1 MEHTIPYQGVERRRV
16 SWPGLQRVRWGA
28 VFAGLFFT
36 VVTQMLLTILG
47 LAIGFTAV
55 DPRQGAPG
63 EAFGWGAAVW
73 AVITLVVS
81 LFIGAYMTGR
91 LSNVSNRGDGAVN
104 GSLTWAVSLVAM
116 MYLVGSGAAAL
127 TSGAFGLLGSAAN
140 TAAMVAGQSN
150 GGGSDVV
157 DRAKSAARS
166 AGIDVDAAKQRAQD
180 MSQDAETTAQR
191 ATEPGTPENTQ
202 VKESAAKA
210 TDYAATGAWSLL
222 AAALVGL
229 AIAAWAGSMGAA
241 ADMRRLASRT
251 GRTTVPAA

>member
-16 SWPGLQRVRWGA
+16 AWPGLQRVRWGA

-63 EAFGWGAAVW
+63 EAFGWGAAIW

-91 LSNVSNRGDGAVN
+91 LSNVSTRGDGALN
-104 GSLTWAVSLVAM
+104 GALTWAVSLVAM

-127 TSGAFGLLGSAAN
+127 TSGVFGLLGSAAN
-140 TAAMVAGQSN
+140 TAAMVAGQQSN
-150 GGGSDVV
+150 GTELV
-157 DRAKSAARS
+157 DRAKNAARS
-166 AGIDVDAAKQRAQD
+166 AGIDIDAAKQRAQD
-180 MSQDAETTAQR
+180 TAQDAQNTAQR
-191 ATEPGTPENTQ
+191 AAEPGTPENAQ
-202 VKESAAKA
+202 AKETAAKA

-222 AAALVGL
+222 VAALIGL
-229 AIAAWAGSMGAA
+229 AIAAWAGGLGAA
-241 ADMRRLASRT
+241 ADMRRVALRGSNRT
-251 GRTTVPAA
+251 SVPA

>member
-1 MEHTIPYQGVERRRV
+1 MEHTIPYQGVERRRMG
-16 SWPGLQRVRWGA
+16 WPGLQRVRWGA

-63 EAFGWGAAVW
+63 EAFGWGAAAW

-81 LFIGAYMTGR
+81 LFIGAYLTGR
-91 LSNVSNRGDGAVN
+91 LSNVSNKGDGALN
-104 GSLTWAVSLVAM
+104 GALTWAVSLVVM

-127 TSGAFGLLGSAAN
+127 TSGVFGLLGSAAN
-140 TAAMVAGQSN
+140 TAAMVAGQADGN
-150 GGGSDVV
+150 RSDVV
-157 DRAKSAARS
+157 DRAKSAARN

-180 MSQDAETTAQR
+180 AAQNAGNTAQR
-191 ATEPGTPENTQ
+191 AAEPGTPENAQ

-222 AAALVGL
+222 AAALIGL
-229 AIAAWAGSMGAA
+229 AIAAWAGTVGAA
-241 ADMRRLASRT
+241 ADMRRLALRG
-251 GRTTVPAA
+251 GRTPNPAS